1 MRQGRSRSVVLFPA
15 DPVAGQGDGQLPR
28 ISVTHITIIPT
39 IRLASAG
46 HRATSRSWIWSYT
59 AQRWAADRPP
69 VQHCSSSACAC
80 RNASFCPSIAIP
92 DTVRTG
98 QACLPG

>member
-1 MRQGRSRSVVLFPA
+1 MREGRSRRVVLVPA

-46 HRATSRSWIWSYT
+46 HRATSRSWIWS
-59 AQRWAADRPP
+59 
-69 VQHCSSSACAC
+69 
-80 RNASFCPSIAIP
+80 
-92 DTVRTG
+92 
-98 QACLPG
+98 